1 MLNRIKQSPLKP
13 TALLSELQMS
23 HYSYTEIQD
32 ALSGLPESRDVVLT
46 TDLFLK
52 VATKSAE

>member
-1 MLNRIKQSPLKP
+1 MD
-13 TALLSELQMS
+13 

-32 ALSGLPESRDVVLT
+32 ALSGLLESRDVVLT
-46 TDLFLK
+46 TDLFLE